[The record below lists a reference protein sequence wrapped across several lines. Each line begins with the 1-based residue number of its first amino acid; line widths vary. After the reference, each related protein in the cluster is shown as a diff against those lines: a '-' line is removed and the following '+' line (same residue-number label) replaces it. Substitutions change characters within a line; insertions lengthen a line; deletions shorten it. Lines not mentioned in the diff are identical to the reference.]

1 LQYAPT
7 MTRRPSDRLNKGF
20 TMIKKEKNQK
30 FNLKIKSKDIDPGAL
45 SIIRRLNDSGYEA
58 FVVGGCIRN
67 LIMGEEAHDW
77 DITTRAIPEEISQ
90 VFKEFKVIPVG
101 KKFGTVTVVIDHINY
116 EVSAFKKN
124 KSAPTPNLF
133 EDLRHRDFTINALA
147 WREGEGVIDYF
158 NGLGDIKQKIIKGVE
173 DSIERIKEDPLRM
186 LRAIR
191 LACELDFKIDKVTLQ
206 AIEENSSLI
215 KKVSPERIRDEFIK
229 ILLSNYSRRGF
240 KLLYRL
246 GLLRFIIPELQK
258 YAGIYRENFREG
270 EDLLEHTLDMAASLP
285 PDLNLRLSA
294 ILYNIKNIPHLD
306 KKEEIMVK
314 ILKRIRCKNAVIR
327 KVTMLTQENWQVLNF
342 SKKKDIRQLA
352 SRVGMENLEDI
363 WELKKALIKGSRSSE
378 RFKSV
383 EIERAENN
391 IREILQE
398 KPPVSLKDLAVKGKD
413 LFKLGYK
420 EGKDMGQMLKE
431 LLNLVLEKPAL
442 NQKKILLTWVREKIS
457 PNRRVG

>member
-246 GLLRFIIPELQK
+246 GLLRFIMPELQK
-258 YAGIYRENFREG
+258 CAGIYRENFREG
-270 EDLLEHTLDMAASLP
+270 EDLLEHTLDMAASLSP
-285 PDLNLRLSA
+285 CLLYTSPSPRDRTRSRMPSSA
-294 ILYNIKNIPHLD
+294 
-306 KKEEIMVK
+306 
-314 ILKRIRCKNAVIR
+314 
-327 KVTMLTQENWQVLNF
+327 
-342 SKKKDIRQLA
+342 
-352 SRVGMENLEDI
+352 
-363 WELKKALIKGSRSSE
+363 
-378 RFKSV
+378 
-383 EIERAENN
+383 
-391 IREILQE
+391 
-398 KPPVSLKDLAVKGKD
+398 
-413 LFKLGYK
+413 
-420 EGKDMGQMLKE
+420 
-431 LLNLVLEKPAL
+431 
-442 NQKKILLTWVREKIS
+442 
-457 PNRRVG
+457 